1 MTQVKVPAVAFVGKQ
16 NSGKTT
22 LLEKVIAALTER
34 SFHVAT
40 IKHHSHEGF
49 DFDIEGKDSWRHRQA
64 GSMHTIVAAP
74 DQIASVRRA
83 PGEVDAKM
91 LVDII
96 TFEAILLNDLPSI
109 ILVEGYRH
117 SALPTIELFRAGNP
131 KDEERELGGEGN
143 EIVAVVSSIPRITE
157 QAKTQGLPVFSFD
170 DIDPLV
176 FFLIDNYIYN

>member
-1 MTQVKVPAVAFVGKQ
+1 VTQVKVPAVAFVGKK

-64 GSMHTIVAAP
+64 GSMQTIIAAP
-74 DQIASVRRA
+74 DQIANVRRA
-83 PGEVDAKM
+83 PGEVDAKL
-91 LVDII
+91 LVDMM
-96 TFEAILLNDLPSI
+96 TLEAIMLNDLPSI
-109 ILVEGYRH
+109 ILLEGYRH
-117 SALPTIELFRAGNP
+117 SSLPTIELFRAGNL
-131 KDEERELGGEGN
+131 KDEERDLGGEGN
-143 EIVAVVSSIPRITE
+143 EIVAVVSSIPRITG
-157 QAKTQGLPVFSFD
+157 QAEAQGIPVFSFD
-170 DIDPLV
+170 DIEPIV